1 MPTFGVSTPEFP
13 SDGCALVFGAT
24 GGIGAATAGLLAERG
39 CDVALTYRGH
49 EDDAARVAD
58 WIRATGKNLTTVYIT
73 HGHGDHFFGADVIP
87 FILY

>member
-39 CDVALTYRGH
+39 CDVALTYRSRSA
-49 EDDAARVAD
+49 EASAM
-58 WIRATGKNLTTVYIT
+58 
-73 HGHGDHFFGADVIP
+73 
-87 FILY
+87 